1 MVRAVRSPTLITL
14 GRTIRI
20 YREAAGMIQKELA
33 HKLGYTN
40 AWLSNLETAQLRPRQ
55 EQLIAIEEALKVPPG
70 VLLGIYAQLDL
81 ESLPGYLRSWTD
93 EEDRA
98 TVFRMFHVSL
108 VPDLLQTEDYARAL
122 LADDEAAIHARLER
136 QGLLT
141 REDPRPPM
149 LHCVLDEA
157 VLLRSRG
164 PNTIMRDQ
172 LLHLVKSVSPPRLTI
187 QVLRAAENPHRFGA
201 FTIATV
207 DDGEVGRIETPA
219 GDIVTNNRDDIAALL
234 AAWEAT
240 RTFALSQR
248 ESIELIQTIA
258 EERWA

>member
-1 MVRAVRSPTLITL
+1 MIRGVRSPTLITL

-20 YREAAGMIQKELA
+20 YREAAGMTQKELA

-40 AWLSNLETAQLRPRQ
+40 AWLSNVETAQLRPRQ
-55 EQLIAIEEALKVPPG
+55 EQLTGIEEVLKIPSGAL
-70 VLLGIYAQLDL
+70 LAIYAQLDL
-81 ESLPGYLRSWTD
+81 ESLPGYMRFWTE

-98 TVFRMFHVSL
+98 TVLRAFHMAL

-122 LADDEAAIHARLER
+122 LGDDEPAVRARLER
-136 QGLLT
+136 QGMLT
-141 REDPRPPM
+141 REDPGPPM

-164 PNTIMRDQ
+164 PHAIMRDQ
-172 LLHLVKSVSPPRLTI
+172 LLHLVKSVSPPRLTVQI
-187 QVLRAAENPHRFGA
+187 LRAEDNPHGFGA

-207 DDGEVGRIETPA
+207 DDGEVARIEGPSR
-219 GDIVTNNRDDIAALL
+219 DIVTNNREDIAGLL
-234 AAWEAT
+234 AAWEAI

-248 ESIELIQTIA
+248 ESIEFIQTIA

>member
-1 MVRAVRSPTLITL
+1 MRGVRSPTLITL

-40 AWLSNLETAQLRPRQ
+40 AWLSNVETAQLRPRQ
-55 EQLIAIEEALKVPPG
+55 EQLTAIEEALKIPPG
-70 VLLGIYAQLDL
+70 VLMGIHTQLDV
-81 ESLPGYLRSWTD
+81 ESLPGYLRSWTE

-98 TVFRMFHVSL
+98 SVLRTFHVAL

-122 LADDEAAIHARLER
+122 LADDEPAVRTRLER
-136 QGLLT
+136 QAILT
-141 REDPRPPM
+141 REDPRPPK

-164 PNTIMRDQ
+164 PHPIMRDQ
-172 LLHLVKSVSPPRLTI
+172 LLHLVKSVSPPRLTVQI
-187 QVLRAAENPHRFGA
+187 LRADDNPHRFGA

-207 DDGEVGRIETPA
+207 DDGEVGRIETPSR
-219 GDIVTNNRDDIAALL
+219 DIITNNREDIAGLL

-248 ESIELIQTIA
+248 ESIELIQAIA
-258 EERWA
+258 EERWT